1 MEKIRLTEEQ
11 EAIQPSKSLWA
22 SSIVLVAKKDKTT
35 YFCVDYRKLNAIS
48 KMDVY
53 PLPRIDDSLDLLS
66 GQQFFTTLDLAS
78 GYWQV
83 YRWWKMLER
92 RQHLQHTQECFW

>member
-1 MEKIRLTEEQ
+1 MADPVD
-11 EAIQPSKSLWA
+11 EAISD
-22 SSIVLVAKKDKTT
+22 VLVTMHGISG
-35 YFCVDYRKLNAIS
+35 VDYCKLNAIT

-53 PLPRIDDSLDLLS
+53 PLPMIDDSLDLLS

-83 YRWWKMLER
+83 QMAEDARER
-92 RQHLQHTQECFW
+92 REHLQCTQDCMSFR